1 MSKENEYR
9 ELFLAEALENHE
21 ELNRLITQ
29 LEKKPDDQLAI
40 NAIFRITHTLKGNA
54 AGMGF
59 EKIAELGHTLE
70 TLFGE
75 VREQRLEL
83 NSDMFT
89 ALFKAIDTLGALIRS
104 LTDGSKVAYKGI
116 KTKLEVICKQ
126 ASTPSEEKVEKKLE
140 EPAKSVKPASSST
153 KKIRKPR
160 KKSPAKSK
168 KDTPATSKPAKKASP
183 PQEEVTATAPEP
195 TEAVAEK
202 TSAET
207 VTNKTAPEPQEQSPE
222 NKIVFSDL
230 VQVPVRKLDNLLN
243 LVGELIIERD
253 RIIAS
258 HAELTGANEY
268 SRLNRISSDLQY
280 SVMDVRLVQVG
291 FLFNKFHRVVR
302 DASAS
307 EKKEVALQLEGTD
320 TEIDRNILQIIS
332 DSLIHLVRN
341 CIAHGIEHPEA
352 RKQLGKDPQ
361 GTVTLKAS
369 NENDGVV
376 IEIIDDGSGVNIDKV
391 RQRGIQRGLILA
403 EQAATMPD
411 EEITMLIFE
420 PGFSTNEQI
429 NAISGRGVGMDV
441 VKKALDSVSGKVVV
455 HSAAGEG
462 TRIRL
467 SLPSS
472 MAVKG
477 TLLFEANQTEYAIPL
492 PYTEAVVSLYRSEVH
507 KVGRGLAFTYQGK
520 TVSLVFLK
528 DILSLPQD
536 ASVPQPEDLRKS
548 WEQLHDESQLEVIVV
563 SGGSHTVGLVVDK
576 LLQRK
581 EIVEKPLNQ
590 PVDQVQFISG
600 VTILGNGNVCL
611 VLHVPAI
618 ISFIF
623 QTAHRQSGALS

>member
-29 LEKKPDDQLAI
+29 LEKKPDDQSAV

-59 EKIAELGHTLE
+59 EHIAELGHTLE

-75 VREQRLEL
+75 VREKRLEL
-83 NSDMFT
+83 SPDMFT

-104 LTDGSKVAYKGI
+104 LSDGSKVAYKGI

-126 ASTPSEEKVEKKLE
+126 AGSSPEESVEEKKKAPSTP
-140 EPAKSVKPASSST
+140 AKPAA
-153 KKIRKPR
+153 KKVRKPR
-160 KKSPAKSK
+160 KKSADPSSGKASANQKPTKEAPA
-168 KDTPATSKPAKKASP
+168 DSKPP
-183 PQEEVTATAPEP
+183 EEVATDEPILPALEPEP
-195 TEAVAEK
+195 VEPVA
-202 TSAET
+202 T
-207 VTNKTAPEPQEQSPE
+207 VPEPQEELPD
-222 NKIVFSDL
+222 NKIIFSDL

-302 DASAS
+302 DAAAS
-307 EKKEVALQLEGTD
+307 EKKEVTLKLEGTD

-341 CIAHGIEHPEA
+341 CIAHGIEQPDA

-376 IEIIDDGSGVNIDKV
+376 IEIMDDGSGVNIERV
-391 RQRGIQRGLILA
+391 RQRGIQRGLITS
-403 EQAATMPD
+403 EQAATLSD

-455 HSAAGEG
+455 QTAAGEG

-477 TLLFEANQTEYAIPL
+477 TLLFEADQTEYAIPL

-520 TVSLVFLK
+520 TVSLAFLK
-528 DILSLPQD
+528 DILSLPPGT
-536 ASVPQPEDLRKS
+536 AAPQPEDLRKS
-548 WEQLHDESQLEVIVV
+548 WEYLHDEAQLEVIVV

-611 VLHVPAI
+611 VLHVPTI

-623 QTAHRQSGALS
+623 QTAHRQTGALS